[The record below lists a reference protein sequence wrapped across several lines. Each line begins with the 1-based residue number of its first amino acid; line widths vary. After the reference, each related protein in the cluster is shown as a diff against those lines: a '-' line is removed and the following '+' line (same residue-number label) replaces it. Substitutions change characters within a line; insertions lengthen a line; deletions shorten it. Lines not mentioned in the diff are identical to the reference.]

1 MNREPN
7 RSKEKQRNTFLFQVL
22 TLMAAA
28 LIVLHFGKVMGVI
41 GKGVDIIGPF
51 IVGLGIAYIWNLL
64 LEPIESRLFDRNPNP
79 KRQKIRRPVSVL
91 LSLFIILGILALV
104 LYLVI
109 PQLYNSFRIIATA
122 VPVLVQ
128 DWKNW
133 FLEITEG
140 VDWTQEIRESIEGL
154 NINWNE
160 VGSRVAEFLRSGV
173 GGFVGSTMHVVGN
186 ISGFF
191 VSSFTA
197 LFFAVYLLFGK
208 EKLSEQLGQISRAY
222 GYESRTQKA
231 RYVLDI
237 LHETFANY
245 FKGQVLD
252 AFAVGLL
259 LMIAMLLL
267 RIPYA
272 VTIGVVVM
280 VTSLIPMIGALIG
293 GAIGFL
299 MIAVQ
304 SGQQAALFIIVLFVV
319 QQIEGN
325 YIYPKIVGDSVGL
338 PGIWMFCAVII
349 GGAVG
354 GPLGMI
360 IGVPL
365 AGALY
370 KMLRNDV
377 NERIA
382 QNSEITKY

>member
-7 RSKEKQRNTFLFQVL
+7 RSKDKQRNTFLFQVL

>member
-7 RSKEKQRNTFLFQVL
+7 RSKDKQRNTFLFQVL

-370 KMLRNDV
+370 KILRNDV

-382 QNSEITKY
+382 QSSEITK